1 MKSPLLSWTIVLA
14 LSFGAVSAVYAGSAT
29 WKASPSNGL
38 WNRAAN
44 WTPPTVPDG
53 PADVATFAT
62 SNLSEV
68 TVAATSTEIESI
80 VFNSGASAFN
90 ITVGPESG
98 SSTGVTFNIT
108 GAGIAN
114 NSGIMQSLTAGPSLN
129 THIATIDFQNAASA
143 GDQTVLTVYGAAS
156 FGTNGSLIT
165 FHGNS
170 TAATATLVSY
180 GALVGHDVGGGVFL
194 FYDNSTAGEAGFIL
208 NGALHR
214 GGFGGGVG
222 FNDESSAGNAVFVIN
237 APVDA
242 DHEAGG
248 VGFRNNATAANGVF
262 TLNGA
267 TSTSFVQ
274 TPYVIFGDSAT
285 AGNGFFTVN
294 GGQRANTFGGS
305 ASFSGFTFTGLTT
318 TAGNATFINNGGNG
332 ANAFGGGTSFG
343 TASTAAQARLVA
355 NGGEDGGGGGGI
367 SFSGDSE
374 GGEAQVEL
382 FGNGSLN
389 ISSHL
394 SPGVTIGSLEGDG
407 VVKLG
412 VNELAIGSNNL
423 STTFAGLI
431 QDSGSARK
439 IGTGT
444 LMLTNANTYTGG
456 TTISGGRLVVNNVDG
471 SATGTGAVQV
481 NAGILAGRGTI
492 TGPVTV
498 GTGSGVGAA
507 LAPGRRGAKADTLTI
522 QRALTFQFDSTYKF
536 ELKSSTATADKVVAN
551 GVTINNGAQF
561 SPSDLESAVLPT
573 GTVFTAVDNTAAT
586 PIAGTF
592 ANLADGS
599 TFSAGSNVFQA
610 SYEGGDGNDLTLT
623 VVP

>member
-1 MKSPLLSWTIVLA
+1 MNTRLVVFLILT
-14 LSFGAVSAVYAGSAT
+14 SAFILDADADSAT
-29 WKASPSNGL
+29 WSMNPSSGD
-38 WNRAAN
+38 WHTAAN

-62 SNLSEV
+62 SNLTEV
-68 TVAATSTEIESI
+68 TVAATSTEIELI

-143 GDQTVLTVYGAAS
+143 GDQAVLTVYGAGS
-156 FGTNGSLIT
+156 FGTNGSEIT

-194 FYDNSTAGEAGFIL
+194 FYDHSTAEEASFIL

-237 APVDA
+237 APVVD

-285 AGNGFFTVN
+285 AGNGFFTLN
-294 GGQRANTFGGS
+294 GGQRANTVGGS

-343 TASTAAQARLVA
+343 TSSTAAQARLVA
-355 NGGEDGGGGGGI
+355 NGGEDGGGGGRI

-382 FGNGSLN
+382 FGNGSLD

-394 SPGVTIGSLEGDG
+394 SPSVTIGSLEGDG
-407 VVKLG
+407 AVKLG

-423 STTFAGLI
+423 STIFAGDI
-431 QDSGSARK
+431 QDSGSVRK
-439 IGTGT
+439 RGTGR
-444 LMLTNANTYTGG
+444 LMLSGANTYTGG
-456 TTISGGRLVVNNVDG
+456 STIEAGELAVNNKTG
-471 SATGTGAVQV
+471 SGTGTGPVQV
-481 NAGILAGRGTI
+481 NAGILSGRGAIAGAVTI
-492 TGPVTV
+492 
-498 GTGSGVGAA
+498 GTGNGPGAF
-507 LAPGRRGAKADTLTI
+507 LAPGENAKGLATLTI
-522 QRALTFQFDSTYKF
+522 QSALSFKADGTYTYKF
-536 ELKSSTATADKVVAN
+536 NTKRPKGDQVIAN
-551 GVTINNGAQF
+551 GVTIEDGAAFAFKPVANKKLTAGQ
-561 SPSDLESAVLPT
+561 
-573 GTVFTAVDNTAAT
+573 VFTAINNTAAT

-592 ANLADGS
+592 ANLADDS
-599 TFSAGSNVFQA
+599 TFTIGNNTFQA
-610 SYEGGDGNDLTLT
+610 DYQGGDGNDLTLT
-623 VVP
+623 VIP